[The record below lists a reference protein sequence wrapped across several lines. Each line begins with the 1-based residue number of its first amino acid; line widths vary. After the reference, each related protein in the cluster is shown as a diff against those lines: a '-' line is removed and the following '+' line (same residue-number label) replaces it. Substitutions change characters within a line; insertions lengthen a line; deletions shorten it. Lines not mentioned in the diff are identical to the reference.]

1 MNNELQ
7 TAPRVG
13 SAQSLRDAARVRLA
27 GSVDLT
33 EGTMSEV
40 KTYPRGD
47 TAGRNL
53 VLAQRA
59 ALDAQQAKASAQA
72 LYDATGEHFA
82 RQTMTAADHTLAIA
96 EGNLAKY
103 RRAAQ

>member
-1 MNNELQ
+1 
-7 TAPRVG
+7 
-13 SAQSLRDAARVRLA
+13 
-27 GSVDLT
+27 
-33 EGTMSEV
+33 MSEV

-59 ALDAQQAKASAQA
+59 AIAATSAKQEADALHEATGAFYAQRLASAANLA
-72 LYDATGEHFA
+72 LA
-82 RQTMTAADHTLAIA
+82 LA